1 MPAKNII
8 KTYVENGYYHLY
20 NRGVEKRKI
29 FMKPHDYSTFLF
41 YLKLYLTPPKLLS
54 KPDMIHPLTKKRI
67 RLNLKQISLN
77 GKIKLL
83 AYCLMPNHFHLLVKQ
98 KIDSGITELIRKV
111 CTAYSM
117 VFNQRYN
124 RVGVLFQGRYKAVL
138 IETDEQLMHV
148 SRYIHQNPRELA
160 EDGPM
165 QAMELLNYPYSS
177 LPQYLGKYK
186 TVWLQPEEVLDHFNQ
201 KNPILDYRKFVLE
214 EESEEEALL
223 LSSLKVDR
231 EN

>member
-8 KTYVENGYYHLY
+8 KTYIENGYYHLY

-29 FMKPHDYSTFLF
+29 FLNEHNYNTFLF
-41 YLKLYLTPPKLLS
+41 YLKLYLSPPKLLLE
-54 KPDMIHPLTKKRI
+54 PDKIHPLTKKRI
-67 RLNLKQISLN
+67 RLNIKQVSLY

-83 AYCLMPNHFHLLVKQ
+83 AYCLMPNHFHLLIKQ
-98 KIDSGITELIRKV
+98 KTESAITELIRKL

-124 RVGVLFQGRYKAVL
+124 RVGVLFQSRYKAVL
-138 IETDEQLMHV
+138 IKTDEQLMHV
-148 SRYIHQNPRELA
+148 SRYIHQNPIDLA

-165 QAMELLNYPYSS
+165 QFINYPYSS

-186 TVWLQPEEVLDHFNQ
+186 TTWLHPQEIFRYFNQ
-201 KNPILDYRKFVLE
+201 KNPALDYKNFVLE
-214 EESEEEALL
+214 KETEVD
-223 LSSLKVDR
+223 SLQIAGLKLEDPA
-231 EN
+231 